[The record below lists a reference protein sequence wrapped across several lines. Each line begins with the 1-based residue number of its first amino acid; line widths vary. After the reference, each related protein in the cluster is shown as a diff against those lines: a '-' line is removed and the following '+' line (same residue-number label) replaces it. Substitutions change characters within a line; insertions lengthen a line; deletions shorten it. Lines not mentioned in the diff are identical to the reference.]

1 MDYKPGSKLS
11 WSGGNGIVLSDN
23 KILIQGGI
31 GNGQILSL
39 QDWTYIL
46 GGEMVSTTPFGESSP
61 YGLLPI
67 PLEVMKQSKEEE
79 DEKQYRKAIKDI
91 ITNIYTQAV
100 QRAKTSTTSHDQGVG
115 VPVGRRERA
124 YIQPHVQAPAPQT
137 TSYNHPIHLHQ
148 TQRSAMSTHIKS
160 IDTLTEVLSALR
172 ELFPG
177 CSVTHSKMARGTNGQ
192 MHDITQMDDVTTK
205 LIEMKVININDIA
218 EYIVIDWS

>member
-39 QDWTYIL
+39 QDWTYIV
-46 GGEMVSTTPFGESSP
+46 GSEMVSTTPFGQSSP

-79 DEKQYRKAIKDI
+79 DEKKYKKAIKDI

-100 QRAKTSTTSHDQGVG
+100 QTAKTSTTSHDQGVG
-115 VPVGRRERA
+115 RHGF
-124 YIQPHVQAPAPQT
+124 PHIQAPAPQT
-137 TSYNHPIHLHQ
+137 TSYMHPVHLHQ
-148 TQRSAMSTHIKS
+148 TQRCAMSTHIKS

-192 MHDITQMDDVTTK
+192 MHDITQMDELTTK
-205 LIEMKVININDIA
+205 LIEMKVININDRA